1 MSPRPA
7 TTEPDHPAD
16 HAQADHTPAD
26 HTQADALYY
35 RDVLH
40 QLIDMG
46 LDLARQLHQQA
57 TTQAPAPDAT
67 PAPDP
72 AFAFDRIARAIRRT
86 VALARSLAEPPAAEH
101 AAPGTATHRILAR
114 KRVIR
119 EVEDAIQRTRDGR
132 ESDLLHTELRE
143 RLDSPDL
150 DDEIANRPLADI
162 IADICRDL
170 GLAAPPDISP
180 WKRRT
185 PADLIE
191 LRALAAEPPAQ
202 PPPAAPPRQIH
213 PTPLY
218 PLRV

>member
-16 HAQADHTPAD
+16 HPPAD

-57 TTQAPAPDAT
+57 TTPTPDA
-67 PAPDP
+67 APDP
-72 AFAFDRIARAIRRT
+72 AFAVAFDRISRAIRRT